1 MSRINASKTNISR
14 DCRTVQV
21 LVVVWGTISLQDICN
36 IKPWTRRVAVV
47 IVTVGHAGQ
56 RPGTL
61 SVVGYS
67 AGQGTQNAEPR
78 IAGSLHGIRPIAR
91 RERPMITMTGATV
104 IAVGRAGLR
113 SHFACNERSR
123 EHRFRTTRTNT
134 DEESSVFGLSH
145 ASYYCDRTTT
155 ERRRSV
161 KRTTTSG
168 TSDIDPKTNCG
179 RVYCCW
185 RTTRCKA
192 DDQNSLRIA
201 HREQNLR
208 VPMVRERKQRRLII
222 MIW

>member
-21 LVVVWGTISLQDICN
+21 LVVVRATISFQDICN
-36 IKPWTRRVAVV
+36 IEPWTRRVAVV
-47 IVTVGHAGQ
+47 VVTVGHAGQ

-78 IAGSLHGIRPIAR
+78 IAGRLHGVRPIAR
-91 RERPMITMTGATV
+91 RERPMIAMTGATV

-113 SHFACNERSR
+113 SHFACNGRSR
-123 EHRFRTTRTNT
+123 EHRFRTTRTRGALCLVCRT
-134 DEESSVFGLSH
+134 R
-145 ASYYCDRTTT
+145 RTTMS
-155 ERRRSV
+155 EQPPKVDVPSSGRRRPEHS
-161 KRTTTSG
+161 TS
-168 TSDIDPKTNCG
+168 IAAPKKTKCG

-185 RTTRCKA
+185 RTSSCKV
-192 DDQNSLRIA
+192 DDQNPLRIA
-201 HREQNLR
+201 HREQNLT
-208 VPMVRERKQRRLII
+208 VPMVRERKQRKLII